1 MVTAGNCPWRLM
13 ESGDTVVS
21 AIEKPFSGT
30 ALAGAA
36 LEAVLELAGGM
47 VANVAVVEPTPLLSA
62 LSGGVRIPEE
72 GVYLTDDVR
81 AFDPAEADPEDENVF
96 AAPGPLLPAELLA

>member
-1 MVTAGNCPWRLM
+1 MI

-21 AIEKPFSGT
+21 AIEKPLSGT
-30 ALAGAA
+30 ALAGAE
-36 LEAVLELAGGM
+36 LEAVFELAGGL
-47 VANVAVVEPTPLLSA
+47 VVEVAVLEPTPVFRA

-72 GVYLTDDVR
+72 GVYLTEDVR
-81 AFDPAEADPEDENVF
+81 AFDPADADPEEENVF

>member
-1 MVTAGNCPWRLM
+1 MD
-13 ESGDTVVS
+13 SGEAAVS
-21 AIEKPFSGT
+21 AIEKPLKGT
-30 ALAGAA
+30 ALAGAE
-36 LEAVLELAGGM
+36 LEAAFEVAGGK
-47 VANVAVVEPTPLLSA
+47 VAAVAVVEPTPVLRA
-62 LSGGVRIPEE
+62 LSGGVSIPEE